1 MKKAKKVLSFLLAF
15 AMVFAMNFTTA
26 FAAEAPESSMAQNAV
41 TTSGDEGIMPL
52 VNKPLGVDI
61 PPNSYVSI
69 SPISIPER
77 YLAIDSSA
85 TVMGGGSTSGSYTVS
100 VYQDG
105 ALISQDYYSIDGNTR
120 RLDWIDLGATN
131 NSCTFMI
138 TNNSNVG
145 IHVEGRYYSW
155 S

>member
-1 MKKAKKVLSFLLAF
+1 MKKTKKVISFLLAF

-26 FAAEAPESSMAQNAV
+26 FAAEAPESNIGQYGITN
-41 TTSGDEGIMPL
+41 SGNEGIMPL
-52 VNKPLGVDI
+52 VNKPMGIDV

-85 TVMGGGSTSGSYTVS
+85 TVMGGGSTSGTYTIS

-105 ALISQDYYSIDGNTR
+105 SPIAQDFFNIDGTTR
-120 RLDWIDLGATN
+120 RLDWIDLEATN
-131 NSCTFMI
+131 NSCSFRI

-155 S
+155 A